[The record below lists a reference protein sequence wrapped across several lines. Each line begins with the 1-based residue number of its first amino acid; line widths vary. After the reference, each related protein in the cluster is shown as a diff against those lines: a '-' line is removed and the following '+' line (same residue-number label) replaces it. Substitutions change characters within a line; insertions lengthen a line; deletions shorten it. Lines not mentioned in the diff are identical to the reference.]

1 MIVFLIVVVIV
12 VLLFGLEMFFCDELL
27 KVRKLKIRMNFLRVV
42 SYKKNGIYNE
52 LFIFIGYF
60 FFFMNFN
67 CVYIVIYWCK
77 WIMICGCKLNFFF
90 FVNYWFIFWYINRG
104 FIGIECFLIFF
115 GWFVFLLNCLILG
128 FIMVVV
134 INVVI
139 LLYICIMLLLVKF

>member
-67 CVYIVIYWCK
+67 CVYIVIY
-77 WIMICGCKLNFFF
+77 
-90 FVNYWFIFWYINRG
+90 
-104 FIGIECFLIFF
+104 
-115 GWFVFLLNCLILG
+115 
-128 FIMVVV
+128 
-134 INVVI
+134 
-139 LLYICIMLLLVKF
+139 